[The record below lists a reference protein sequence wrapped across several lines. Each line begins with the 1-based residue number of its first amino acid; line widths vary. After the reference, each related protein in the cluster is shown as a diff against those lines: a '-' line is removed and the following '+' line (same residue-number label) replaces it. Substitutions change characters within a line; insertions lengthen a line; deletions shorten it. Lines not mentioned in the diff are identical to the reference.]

1 LIAWLG
7 ADIIFHLIYIL
18 GYKQYLYFWQILHPH
33 HPHTQKKKK
42 AKTTYAKAFIENK
55 WPKVTKL

>member
-1 LIAWLG
+1 MFVFLANF
-7 ADIIFHLIYIL
+7 DILMR
-18 GYKQYLYFWQILHPH
+18 
-33 HPHTQKKKK
+33 HTQKKE